1 MEPKWKM
8 LKKKFKALKDEKD
21 QQASQRRNE
30 SKDMFVSIS
39 QKEGDTQTYE
49 NAAQEIAQKQEMI

>member
-1 MEPKWKM
+1 M